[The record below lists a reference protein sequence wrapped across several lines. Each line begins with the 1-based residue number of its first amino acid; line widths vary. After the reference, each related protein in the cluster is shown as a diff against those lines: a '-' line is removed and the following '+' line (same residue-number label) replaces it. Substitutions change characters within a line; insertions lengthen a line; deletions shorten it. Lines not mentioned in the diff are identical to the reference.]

1 MAAPQE
7 RVLVLAV
14 DRDGDL
20 ERKTRIRAPISGRDA
35 VMSAATTLAVADP
48 EEADA
53 NALFAAVKEFDKLRG
68 QEVECDV
75 GAVCGL
81 EESGYKADRKIR
93 REVDALLSQ
102 QQYSGIVLISDGAE
116 DELIIPIIQNL
127 KPIVSVRRVVV
138 KHSRSVEENYMVLA
152 RYLRML
158 VFEPRYSRWAIGVPG
173 IILLL
178 AGVLVLVGA
187 GYLATLSI
195 LLILGAAF
203 LVRGFNIDR
212 FVAGMLSNKA
222 YGYIRL
228 FSIPTSILILIVGLS
243 SGYTNMTEQVATL
256 ASTTGINLIDVV
268 SASPSHFFEYG
279 GTLIGYYL
287 QGSLLLIWAAI
298 GVYLAGTLLTQLLR
312 GSPRAWRSMTGI
324 VVLALLFFPVDQFS
338 SYLITG
344 GTNSSILLLIYV
356 TVGLAMVFGVV
367 GTLYTRLRTR
377 PHVPIT
383 ATPGSSLPDDETPRR
398 TDEEQDPPEERQ
410 D

>member
-1 MAAPQE
+1 MGRGKGMSAPQE

-20 ERKTRIRAPISGRDA
+20 ERKARVKSPVSGREA

-53 NALFAAVKEFDKLRG
+53 NALFAAVKEYDKLRA
-68 QEVECDV
+68 QEVDCDV

-81 EESGYKADRKIR
+81 EESGFKADRKIR
-93 REVDALLSQ
+93 REVEALLSR

-116 DELIIPIIQNL
+116 DELIIPILQNL
-127 KPIVSVRRVVV
+127 KPIVSVRRIVV
-138 KHSRSVEENYMVLA
+138 KHSRSVEENYMVLG

-158 VFEPRYSRWAIGVPG
+158 VFEPRYSKWAIGVPG

-178 AGVLVLVGA
+178 AGILVLVGA
-187 GYLATLSI
+187 AYLATLSV

-212 FVAGMLSNKA
+212 FVAGMLSHKP
-222 YGYIRL
+222 YGYVRL
-228 FSIPTSILILIVGLS
+228 FSIPTSILLLIVGIS
-243 SGYTNMTEQVATL
+243 SGYTNMTDNAAKLV
-256 ASTTGINLIDVV
+256 SDV
-268 SASPSHFFEYG
+268 SASPRLFVQDG
-279 GTLIGYYL
+279 GALTGYYI
-287 QGSLLLIWAAI
+287 QGSLLFVWAAI
-298 GVYLAGTLLTQLLR
+298 GILLTGTLLTQFLR
-312 GSPRAWRSMTGI
+312 GSHRAWRSVAGLI
-324 VVLALLFFPVDQFS
+324 VLALLFFPMDQFS
-338 SYLITG
+338 SYLVTG

-367 GTLYTRLRTR
+367 GTLYTRLRSR
-377 PHVPIT
+377 PPVATST
-383 ATPGSSLPDDETPRR
+383 ASPSLPPDDSPKRQ
-398 TDEEQDPPEERQ
+398 DEDQDPPEERQ

>member
-1 MAAPQE
+1 LRTRKSMSAPQE

-20 ERKTRIRAPISGRDA
+20 ERKTRIKSPISGRDA
-35 VMSAATTLAVADP
+35 VMSAATSLAVADP

-53 NALFAAVKEFDKLRG
+53 NALFAAAKEYDELRE
-68 QEVECDV
+68 QEMECDV

-93 REVDALLSQ
+93 REVEALLSR
-102 QQYSGIVLISDGAE
+102 QQYSGIVLISDGVE
-116 DELIIPIIQNL
+116 DELIIPILQNL

-158 VFEPRYSRWAIGVPG
+158 VFEPRYSKWAIGVPG

-178 AGVLVLVGA
+178 AGVLVLAGA
-187 GYLATLSI
+187 AYLATLSI

-212 FVAGMLSNKA
+212 FVAGMLSQKPYA
-222 YGYIRL
+222 YIRL
-228 FSIPTSILILIVGLS
+228 FTIPTSLLILIVGLS
-243 SGYTNMTEQVATL
+243 SGYSSMATQGSSL
-256 ASTTGINLIDVV
+256 MADVR
-268 SASPSHFFEYG
+268 ASPSHFLDYG
-279 GTLIGYYL
+279 GALIGYYL

-298 GVYLAGTLLTQLLR
+298 GIYLSGTLLTQLLR
-312 GSPRAWRSMTGI
+312 GSPRAWRSATGI
-324 VVLALLFFPVDQFS
+324 VVLALFFFPMDQFS
-338 SYLITG
+338 SYLVTG

-356 TVGLAMVFGVV
+356 FVGLAMVSFVV
-367 GTLYTRLRTR
+367 GTLYTRLRSR
-377 PHVPIT
+377 PPLPTT
-383 ATPGSSLPDDETPRR
+383 AAPGPSLHNDESPPH
-398 TDEEQDPPEERQ
+398 EEEDPDPPEGRQ